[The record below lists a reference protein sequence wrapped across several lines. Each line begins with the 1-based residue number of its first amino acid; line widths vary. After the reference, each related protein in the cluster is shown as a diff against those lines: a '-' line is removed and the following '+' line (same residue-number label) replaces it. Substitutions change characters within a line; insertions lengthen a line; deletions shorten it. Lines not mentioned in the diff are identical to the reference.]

1 MFVYD
6 GIFNDF
12 NEAIILWCNEKD
24 MVRKKKKEEKEAK
37 EENIERIQ
45 KNACAS
51 KISKFENYHRRQ

>member
-37 EENIERIQ
+37 EENIERVR
-45 KNACAS
+45 AH
-51 KISKFENYHRRQ
+51 KISMFENVLLYFELVV